1 MEIKILID
9 NRATEGGDLACEH
22 GLSLYVE
29 SNSAN
34 FLVDTGASGAFL
46 DNAARMG
53 VDLSAV
59 DFCIISH
66 GHDDHTGGLRH
77 FLELDSKA
85 KVIVSSDLFT
95 SRYFS
100 TSRGEVRE
108 IGIERGLL
116 DEYLDRF
123 NCLDVRTEP
132 KVGAPLEET
141 HIWWVTPDIAIIRC
155 QCDKYPRPGA
165 NSTLFKSGLED
176 GAKLL
181 PDDFSHE
188 LSVAV
193 KTSEGLVVI
202 SSCSHCGAANIIE
215 SSLESTGESR
225 LAAFI
230 GGLHFTDRSGS
241 PEEDASEFLKYI
253 GTCHPHAQIYTGH
266 CTGDKAKDLLSQY
279 KFVNFFRTG
288 TEITLHS

>member
-53 VDLSAV
+53 VDLSSV
-59 DFCIISH
+59 DFCVISH

-95 SRYFS
+95 KRYFS

-132 KVGAPLEET
+132 KVGGPLEET
-141 HIWWVTPDIAIIRC
+141 HIWWVTLDIAIIRC
-155 QCDKYPRPGA
+155 QCDKYPRPGG

-188 LSVAV
+188 LNVAV

-225 LAAFI
+225 LVAFI
-230 GGLHFTDRSGS
+230 GGLHFTDRSDS